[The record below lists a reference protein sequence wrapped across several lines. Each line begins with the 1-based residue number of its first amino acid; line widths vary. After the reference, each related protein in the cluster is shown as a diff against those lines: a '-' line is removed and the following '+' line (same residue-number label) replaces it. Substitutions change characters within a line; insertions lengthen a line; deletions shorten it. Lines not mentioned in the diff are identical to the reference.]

1 MKVTKPATLGT
12 LEFDAIIERSETLES
27 EVPQYATESGY
38 SISDNICLKAVTL
51 DVVKR
56 TRGFFCPCG
65 DDVRRAS
72 KALEGTC
79 HHDIHCR

>member
-38 SISDNICLKAVTL
+38 SISDNMRLMLMADLRTALKSLSREA
-51 DVVKR
+51 R
-56 TRGFFCPCG
+56 MPQ
-65 DDVRRAS
+65 S
-72 KALEGTC
+72 QM
-79 HHDIHCR
+79 